1 MLSCPFSSSPPAA
14 AAFNVETDMALRV
27 AILNNN
33 LRGFIQLAKEGLP
46 PNAAGRRNLQQL
58 FDVQ

>member
-1 MLSCPFSSSPPAA
+1 MLSSPFSSPLAA